1 MKRIIAWLLVLLL
14 LFSAAAAE
22 EKSEE
27 APANRLTVGNP
38 TPMRGEFFTSLWGN
52 STSDS
57 DVRDLLHG
65 YNLVIWDGD
74 LGAFKTDPTVVS
86 RISSRDEANGNRIY
100 TVELNHDLTYSDG
113 TPITAKDYAFT
124 YLFTLSKE
132 AAEIGAVARRTDQFL
147 GYEEYMSGEVPY
159 LSGVQLINDYTLR
172 ITILKTYVPFFHE
185 YGLLLCNPYPISV
198 IAPGVIVKDDG
209 EGVYLANEDEQV
221 KDPIFTA
228 DLLRKTVLDPE
239 TGYQSHPSVVSGP
252 YMLTSWDGVTAEF
265 EVNPY
270 YKGNSEGIRPTIPS
284 LVYTLSNND
293 TQVEDLQSGTFNLL
307 NKVARKDVIDKG
319 IQLTTSGNYAMETY
333 TRSGLCFLSFA
344 CEKSTVS
351 STAVRQAIAWCLDR
365 DQLTSDYIGDYGV
378 TVDGYY
384 GIGQYMYRLVTGEA
398 EPPVEDPET
407 ATSQREETYYQ
418 ERIEAFKKL
427 NLNGLTHYT
436 VDTEKASQLLERDG
450 WRLNG
455 DGLREKNGVV
465 LDLKMICPEG
475 NNITDY
481 LEENFLK
488 NLETV
493 GIRLT
498 VEVVPMNQLL
508 SYWYQQEERTADLIL
523 LASNFDLLFDPYAYF
538 DKDGNWAYTC
548 LQDRALRFF
557 AKSMITAEPGDA
569 LTYMQNWVAFQERFN
584 EILPMIPIYSNYYYD
599 FFTNALKNYEISENT
614 TWSEAIVPATL
625 Q

>member
-22 EKSEE
+22 EKSEGT
-27 APANRLTVGNP
+27 PANRLTVGNT

-100 TVELNHDLTYSDG
+100 TLDLNHDLTYSDG

-159 LSGVQLINDYTLR
+159 LSGVQLINDYTLK
-172 ITILKTYVPFFHE
+172 ITILKAYVPFFHE

-198 IAPGVIVKDDG
+198 IAPGVTVKDDG

-239 TGYQSHPSVVSGP
+239 TGYRSHPSVVSGP

-293 TQVEDLQSGTFNLL
+293 TQVEDLQSGTFDLL
-307 NKVARKDVIDKG
+307 NKVARKDVIDNG
-319 IQLTTSGNYAMETY
+319 IQLTKNGNYAMETY

-351 STAVRQAIAWCLDR
+351 SAAVRQAIAWCLDR
-365 DQLTSDYIGDYGV
+365 DQLTADYTGDYGV

-398 EPPVEDPET
+398 EPPVEDPGSG
-407 ATSQREETYYQ
+407 ASQREKTYYE
-418 ERIEAFKKL
+418 ERIAAFKKL

-436 VDTEKASQLLERDG
+436 VDTEKAIRLLERDG

-498 VEVVPMNQLL
+498 VEVIPMSQLL

-523 LASNFDLLFDPYAYF
+523 LASNFDLLFDPAAYF
-538 DKDGNWAYTC
+538 DRDGNWAYTG
-548 LQDRALRFF
+548 LQDRGLRFF
-557 AKSMITAEPGDA
+557 AKAMISAEPGDA

-599 FFTNALKNYEISENT
+599 FFTDALQDYDISENT
-614 TWSEAIVPATL
+614 TWSEAIVPAKL
-625 Q
+625 R